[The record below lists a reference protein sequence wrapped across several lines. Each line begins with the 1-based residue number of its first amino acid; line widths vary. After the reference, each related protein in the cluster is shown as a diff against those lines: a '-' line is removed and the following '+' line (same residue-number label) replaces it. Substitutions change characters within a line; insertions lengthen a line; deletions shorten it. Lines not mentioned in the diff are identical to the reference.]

1 MTLPPSKSDSPKT
14 KQSLEQN
21 PQESS
26 EHTPQRRN
34 QNAHAFADPRV
45 VVSSASS
52 YTPASLLPPLF
63 KLNPRPSRI
72 WPCITL
78 GSICV
83 LYVYTVPTQH
93 TWLFT
98 YTDSS
103 LHTNKREG
111 TVPWHWG
118 EVGNLH
124 CSGTPEERAL
134 CSSVRSRRGETDW
147 VNLKVLF
154 LTWYILQLT
163 VLILFSY
170 EDLAKASIWVFQTH
184 WLNCNIFIL

>member
-1 MTLPPSKSDSPKT
+1 MRLRI
-14 KQSLEQN
+14 
-21 PQESS
+21 
-26 EHTPQRRN
+26 QRI
-34 QNAHAFADPRV
+34 

-52 YTPASLLPPLF
+52 YTPASLLPLLF

-83 LYVYTVPTQH
+83 LYVSAAPTQH

-103 LHTNKREG
+103 LHTNNRNE
-111 TVPWHWG
+111 TSALALR

-124 CSGTPEERAL
+124 CSGDSWGKGLVQQCKKQKGGNWPSESESFVSNMIHTL
-134 CSSVRSRRGETDW
+134 
-147 VNLKVLF
+147 
-154 LTWYILQLT
+154 
-163 VLILFSY
+163 VLIQCWYFLVMKIWQRP
-170 EDLAKASIWVFQTH
+170 AASE
-184 WLNCNIFIL
+184 CSILTD